1 MSGER
6 PSRASLLG
14 LGLYWTWV
22 YLSFNARDIAGSL
35 PDGSS
40 LIPSLHIVS
49 GFCGVIAFLYV
60 IIRHEH
66 LEKSPH
72 AGAATWL
79 VSIATTF
86 GTLLYTLQM
95 PGGASVEAVMTG
107 AVVTGI
113 FSPWIALMW
122 GMAYCRLDA
131 REAAV
136 LTAGSFLVS
145 GMLYAAISVLPQPFS
160 GIAVAFMPT
169 LSTFALYSSDP
180 SRFQAPLQ
188 RTAENARSFRSEV
201 STMLGESG
209 TGRLIVGIAI
219 TMAVCG
225 GVRIYIMQ
233 AQPNVYANPVFIA
246 APIALV
252 SLVFLAYGSTLSH
265 RSISLGPLYRAA
277 MPLFALAFV
286 AVVMF
291 DGEGRTALSFAAV
304 SAGSTIIDMLTW
316 VLVVEIVRSTHYSAL
331 LAVAIGR
338 LAIHL
343 GMASGEIA
351 GLLAIDHMTA
361 FFVVS
366 IAALMLAMGY
376 MFTDRATTFIF
387 EPPMEGEIAS
397 MDAMDRETRAQAEG
411 VAQTGAP
418 KDARPDAPAKKPA
431 NASVSPKAS
440 ESPTSMIARRYGL
453 SPREAEVF
461 ELWATGHGAKA
472 IQDKLVLSPSTVKT
486 HVRHIY
492 EKCDV
497 HSRAEIIALI
507 EEAHRR

>member
-1 MSGER
+1 MTETQ
-6 PSRASLLG
+6 PIRASMLG

-22 YLSFNARDIAGSL
+22 YLSFNSLDITGSL
-35 PDGSS
+35 PDGAP
-40 LIPSLHIVS
+40 LIPILHIVS
-49 GFCGVIAFLYV
+49 GFCGVLAFLFV
-60 IIRHEH
+60 IIRHAR
-66 LEKSPH
+66 LEKSRH

-86 GTLLYTLQM
+86 GTLFYTLQF
-95 PGGASVEAVMTG
+95 PGGVAIEAVVAG

-131 REAAV
+131 RDAAM

-145 GMLYAAISVLPQPFS
+145 GALYAAISLLPQPFS
-160 GIAVAFMPT
+160 GIIVAFMPV
-169 LSTFALYSSDP
+169 LSTFVLYLNDP
-180 SRFQAPLQ
+180 GRFDSPLQ
-188 RTAENARSFRSEV
+188 RTAGRAASFRDEA
-201 STMLGESG
+201 STMLVRSG
-209 TGRLIVGIAI
+209 TGRLMVGIAI

-225 GVRIYIMQ
+225 GLRIYIMQ
-233 AQPNVYANPVFIA
+233 VQSDVYANPSFVA

-252 SLVFLAYGSTLSH
+252 ALGLLAYGSTLSH

-286 AVVMF
+286 AVTMLG
-291 DGEGRTALSFAAV
+291 GEGRTELSFAAV

-316 VLVVEIVRSTHYSAL
+316 MLVVEIVRSTHYSAL
-331 LAVAIGR
+331 LVIAAGR
-338 LAIHL
+338 LAIHF
-343 GMASGEIA
+343 GMASGEVA
-351 GLLAIDHMTA
+351 ALLARDHMTA
-361 FFVVS
+361 FFVIS
-366 IAALMLAMGY
+366 IAALMLTMGY

-387 EPPMEGEIAS
+387 EPPMAGEIPAMIPVAS
-397 MDAMDRETRAQAEG
+397 E
-411 VAQTGAP
+411 
-418 KDARPDAPAKKPA
+418 APAMNDGA
-431 NASVSPKAS
+431 TISDDAVSSSNEDPSK
-440 ESPTSMIARRYGL
+440 SPMGEIARRYGL

-507 EEAHRR
+507 EGARKA